1 MSAETQNRPVCF
13 TIAHGFH
20 FTIAHSKA
28 FAPSHTNS
36 ITPPSQI
43 QRVMTAPSNNA
54 AAIWVLC
61 RLLAGNTQPKATI
74 LKTLQAVPIAN
85 AALSVKDSGATLDA
99 KARNALVIGK
109 LDYMAGQ
116 FHDWLRGTYLGLTP
130 GATVPAWITKE
141 KLTHSTLKET
151 LFTDGAAWD
160 KWLSLCKVITNCIL
174 PEYNR

>member
-1 MSAETQNRPVCF
+1 M
-13 TIAHGFH
+13 
-20 FTIAHSKA
+20 
-28 FAPSHTNS
+28 
-36 ITPPSQI
+36 
-43 QRVMTAPSNNA
+43 
-54 AAIWVLC
+54 
-61 RLLAGNTQPKATI
+61 
-74 LKTLQAVPIAN
+74 PIAN

-160 KWLSLCKVITNCIL
+160 KWLSLCKVLQSPRVQQVTHQSAASD
-174 PEYNR
+174 EYTCCMTLLLHCAFPATLLC